1 MSFARPVRK
10 ALGVK
15 VVRTASAF
23 DCGPACG
30 ILAHVKD
37 GILVKVEP
45 GDFAGTGHICAR
57 GLAALKMVYHPER
70 LKRPMKRLGERGDG
84 KWQEISWEEALS
96 TIAAKLRQ
104 ISDRYGSNSLAWT
117 ADMMGALTTSAV
129 MGFAGACQGTFILP
143 AGYGDS
149 SGLCADA
156 TLYSTPMYYGESYTV
171 QFDNPALCV
180 VWGSNPAETECFK
193 WRRIR
198 DFKERGAR
206 LVVVDP
212 RFTTTASKADE
223 YIPIR
228 PGTDAALAL
237 GMMNVILDRGLQ
249 DTSFMI
255 DYTVGPFLV
264 RSDSGMFLREKDVS
278 LVESEKYIVWDPQ
291 RSIPRRYDVP
301 EVAPALAGVYKVK
314 GVDCK
319 PAFQLLADLVRQYPP
334 DVASEITGVSADTIA
349 RLAIEYATKKP
360 VASFRGMGGTRG
372 NLYGDLN
379 FRAIST
385 LAALTG
391 NISFEGRASFGTNYF
406 ALMSRGIPSFMPVLQ
421 MHEAILTGKPYPIKA
436 LWMVRINLINADPDF
451 NKMIKEIIPRL
462 ELIVV
467 ADMFMSTSA
476 QYADIVLPACS
487 FYECTDLLSPIGF
500 GSHNYL

>member
-1 MSFARPVRK
+1 
-10 ALGVK
+10 
-15 VVRTASAF
+15 
-23 DCGPACG
+23 
-30 ILAHVKD
+30 
-37 GILVKVEP
+37 
-45 GDFAGTGHICAR
+45 
-57 GLAALKMVYHPER
+57 
-70 LKRPMKRLGERGDG
+70 
-84 KWQEISWEEALS
+84 
-96 TIAAKLRQ
+96 
-104 ISDRYGSNSLAWT
+104 
-117 ADMMGALTTSAV
+117 
-129 MGFAGACQGTFILP
+129 
-143 AGYGDS
+143 
-149 SGLCADA
+149 
-156 TLYSTPMYYGESYTV
+156 
-171 QFDNPALCV
+171 
-180 VWGSNPAETECFK
+180 
-193 WRRIR
+193 
-198 DFKERGAR
+198 
-206 LVVVDP
+206 
-212 RFTTTASKADE
+212 
-223 YIPIR
+223 
-228 PGTDAALAL
+228 
-237 GMMNVILDRGLQ
+237 
-249 DTSFMI
+249 MI

-291 RSIPRRYDVP
+291 RSIPQRYDVP
-301 EVAPALAGVYKVK
+301 EVAPALAGIYKVK

-319 PAFQLLADLVRQYPP
+319 PAFQLLADLVQQYPP
-334 DVASEITGVSADTIA
+334 AVASEITGISADTIT

-391 NISFEGRASFGTNYF
+391 NISFEGRASFGTNFF

-436 LWMVRINLINADPDF
+436 LWRVRINLINADPDF
-451 NKMIKEIIPRL
+451 NKMVKEIVPRL

-500 GSHNYL
+500 GSHNYLQLQQKVIEPLHESRSDFEILASLAKTMGMDGYLDKSAEECIELLLTSDHPSMEGITLEKLKESPMPPAPHSLPAFSTPSGRLEVLLGEATGIRPGAARLPGACGEPPQATGSKVPTDFSHSSS